1 MSRTRR
7 ITVKIAGKEY
17 AMTVPQDDEEKY
29 RRAAREINELISAYK
44 GSFVAEPEDYL
55 AMAAMQVAVNKV
67 NLEMDR
73 AMSDQIDAL
82 DEIGRELDSYLND
95 IKQSHLRSLH
105 RPGTSPHGFL
115 FSFAKLNTLKIGVK
129 LSNSKTGLTLLREV
143 SRSAGTLDVC
153 E

>member
-29 RRAAREINELISAYK
+29 RRASREINELISAYK

-82 DEIGRELDSYLND
+82 DEIGREIDSYLND
-95 IKQSHLRSLH
+95 IKQ
-105 RPGTSPHGFL
+105 
-115 FSFAKLNTLKIGVK
+115 
-129 LSNSKTGLTLLREV
+129 
-143 SRSAGTLDVC
+143 
-153 E
+153 